1 MKIEIV
7 SEKERPVL
15 KEKRHVVVEANA
27 KDIKKLNSFMI
38 VMHDV
43 AEDMGLKAYL
53 DTTDYLIGKD
63 Y

>member
-7 SEKERPVL
+7 SEKERPVV
-15 KEKRHVVVEANA
+15 KEKRHVVVEANVE
-27 KDIKKLNSFMI
+27 DIKKLNSFMI